1 MVTGDAD
8 PAPVR
13 RAFKPRLRLQTA
25 ATPLQRRL
33 SGGGIY
39 PLMALCQIGSRI
51 YLLTLFESS
60 LPMPAQLKR
69 RLFVFLFLVTVIV
82 LGFFAHWWFKGRFYE
97 STDNAYVQGEITR
110 VSSQLGA
117 RIDQVLVQ
125 DNQHVEKGQLL
136 IRLEGDDFHLAV
148 DRANAALATREAE
161 RLQAISKLTQQAS
174 LIAAGEAQVASS
186 QASLGRSQIDLSR
199 AQTLRKPGY
208 VSEERVTTLSA
219 DNHIARSQVA
229 KAQADLQ
236 GQRQQVNA
244 LNAEIKRL
252 DAQLANA
259 RTDLAQA
266 ELNLTR
272 SEIHAPISGLI
283 GQRAARNGQFVQ
295 AGAYLLSIVPD
306 QDIWIQANFKETQ
319 IGHMQPGQKAELI
332 FDAYSDTPIEGRV
345 ESLFAASGAQ
355 FSLLPP
361 DNATGNFTKVVQR
374 IPVKLTF
381 AADNPLHGKIRPG
394 MSVTVNVNIKD
405 PVDGR

>member
-1 MVTGDAD
+1 M
-8 PAPVR
+8 PAP
-13 RAFKPRLRLQTA
+13 
-25 ATPLQRRL
+25 
-33 SGGGIY
+33 
-39 PLMALCQIGSRI
+39 
-51 YLLTLFESS
+51 
-60 LPMPAQLKR
+60 LKR
-69 RLFVFLFLVTVIV
+69 RLLIFVLIV
-82 LGFFAHWWFKGRFYE
+82 SLIALGFFAHWFFRGRFYE

-117 RIDQVLVQ
+117 RIVEVLVG
-125 DNQHVEKGQLL
+125 DNEHVQQGQLL
-136 IRLEGDDFHLAV
+136 VRLEDDDFHLAV
-148 DRANAALATREAE
+148 DRANAALAMREAE
-161 RLQAISKLTQQAS
+161 RTQAQSKLTQQAS
-174 LIAAGEAQVASS
+174 LIAAGEAKVASS

-229 KAQADLQ
+229 MAQADLQ

-252 DAQLANA
+252 DALIANA

-272 SEIHAPISGLI
+272 SEIHAPISGLV
-283 GQRAARNGQFVQ
+283 GQRAARNGQYVQ
-295 AGAYLLSIVPD
+295 AGASLLSIVPD

-319 IGHMQPGQKAELI
+319 IGHMQPGQKAELT
-332 FDAYSDTPIEGRV
+332 FDAYGDTPIEARV
-345 ESLFAASGAQ
+345 DSLFAASGAQ

-381 AADNPLHGKIRPG
+381 AADNPLKGKIRPG
-394 MSVTVNVNIKD
+394 MSVTVKVNIKD
-405 PVDGR
+405 QPDGR

>member
-1 MVTGDAD
+1 M
-8 PAPVR
+8 PAP
-13 RAFKPRLRLQTA
+13 
-25 ATPLQRRL
+25 
-33 SGGGIY
+33 
-39 PLMALCQIGSRI
+39 
-51 YLLTLFESS
+51 
-60 LPMPAQLKR
+60 LKR
-69 RLFVFLFLVTVIV
+69 RLFIFVFIV
-82 LGFFAHWWFKGRFYE
+82 SLIALGFFAHWFFKGRFYE

-117 RIDQVLVQ
+117 RIADVKVGDNEHVQ
-125 DNQHVEKGQLL
+125 KGQLL
-136 IRLEGDDFHLAV
+136 VKLEDDDFHLAV
-148 DRANAALATREAE
+148 DRANAALAMREAE
-161 RLQAISKLTQQAS
+161 RTQAQSKLTQQAS
-174 LIAAGEAQVASS
+174 LIAAGEAKVASS

-219 DNHIARSQVA
+219 DNHIARSQVSM
-229 KAQADLQ
+229 AQADLQ

-252 DAQLANA
+252 DALIANA

-272 SEIHAPISGLI
+272 SEIHAPISGLV
-283 GQRAARNGQFVQ
+283 GQRAARNGQYVQ

-319 IGHMQPGQKAELI
+319 IGHMQPGQKAELT
-332 FDAYSDTPIEGRV
+332 FDAYSDTPIEARV
-345 ESLFAASGAQ
+345 DSLFAASGAQ

-381 AADNPLHGKIRPG
+381 AADNPLKGKIRPG
-394 MSVTVNVNIKD
+394 MSVTVKVNIKD
-405 PVDGR
+405 QPDDR

>member
-1 MVTGDAD
+1 
-8 PAPVR
+8 
-13 RAFKPRLRLQTA
+13 
-25 ATPLQRRL
+25 
-33 SGGGIY
+33 
-39 PLMALCQIGSRI
+39 
-51 YLLTLFESS
+51 
-60 LPMPAQLKR
+60 MPAQLKR
-69 RLFVFLFLVTVIV
+69 RLFAFLSLVLLIA
-82 LGFFAHWWFKGRFYE
+82 LGFLAHWWFHGRFYE
-97 STDNAYVQGEITR
+97 TTDNAYVQGEITR
-110 VSSQLGA
+110 VSSQLSA
-117 RIDQVLVQ
+117 RIEEVLVQ
-125 DNQHVEKGQLL
+125 DNQHVEQGQLL
-136 IRLEGDDFHLAV
+136 VRLEGQDFQLAV
-148 DRANAALATREAE
+148 DRAQAALDTREAE
-161 RLQAISKLTQQAS
+161 RLQAQSKLTQQAS
-174 LIAAGEAQVASS
+174 LIAASQAQVASS

-229 KAQADLQ
+229 KAEADLQ

-252 DAQLANA
+252 DAQIANA
-259 RTDLAQA
+259 RADLAQA
-266 ELNLTR
+266 RLNLTR

-283 GQRAARNGQFVQ
+283 GQRAARNGQVVQ

-319 IGHMQPGQKAELI
+319 IGHMPPGQKAELT
-332 FDAYSDTPIEGRV
+332 FDAYGDTPIQARV
-345 ESLFAASGAQ
+345 DSLFAASGAQ

-381 AADNPLHGKIRPG
+381 AADNPLRGKIRPG
-394 MSVTVNVNIKD
+394 MSVTVKVNVKD